1 MIRPIVFLLGWL
13 VLALVAPL
21 GCGGDGDN
29 AGEAVS
35 NAAGAVSSAAET
47 AVQEAP
53 KTITV
58 DLAEENESG
67 QSGTATLTPNADGT
81 FDVAIELSQRG
92 DAPQPAHIHEGTCP
106 DVGDVAAPLN
116 DVVGG
121 ASTREC
127 CAFARGPSQD
137 GQPRLC
143 DQCPQVRRRVG
154 RIRGVWGHHRRLRSI
169 TRAEEAVSTCL
180 ATNGGTRRSNLRRTT
195 SAGGARQSDLLP
207 GTRFGWSVG
216 YGARW

>member
-81 FDVAIELSQRG
+81 FDVAIEVSQRG

-121 ASTREC
+121 AS
-127 CAFARGPSQD
+127 
-137 GQPRLC
+137 
-143 DQCPQVRRRVG
+143 
-154 RIRGVWGHHRRLRSI
+154 
-169 TRAEEAVSTCL
+169 
-180 ATNGGTRRSNLRRTT
+180 ATENVALSLE
-195 SAGGARQSDLLP
+195 DLLRTDSP
-207 GTRFGWSVG
+207 GYAINVHKSAAESDVYVACGDITDVSIP
-216 YGARW
+216 